1 MQPNWAFVC
10 RVFPRPRRL
19 DMPHTPLTL
28 ERRQLELVLQRV
40 RSGEISAA
48 VIATA
53 IAVSSYPQVGIALA
67 LAWLVSVFLAFAL
80 RHWLVNGKQ
89 GALHSVEDLS
99 GFARQLAAVHGL
111 IGAAVASA
119 GWWFYGSLG
128 SGSQFVLTLVLA
140 GWPAIGM
147 SVLGVH
153 RRSYVIY
160 LICYFPV
167 LMSAWWYFHPNN
179 WLVTLGLAVM
189 LPLLASASKNLSQ
202 LIDTISTLEQEKDK
216 LLEQQQVLI
225 TSLESAKTEA
235 EQANLAKS
243 RFLAAASHD
252 LRQPLQAISL
262 LSGVLRSISIE
273 KRVMDISTQLAR
285 ASESLDTLFGSI
297 LDISRLEAGAI
308 KPNLVDFSVDTLFAR
323 LQSEY
328 GARAAAKGLTFTA
341 GHIAVR
347 LNSDPVLFERIVR
360 NLVENAIRYTREGGV
375 ALTLTES
382 SDGFD
387 LMVTDS
393 GIGIDQPEQARIF
406 QEYYQAT
413 KSPEAQ
419 EIGMGLGLAIVRR
432 LCDLLTFTISVQSSA
447 GSGSVFRVAIP
458 KALIAPA
465 IANVAAKPPPSHLDL
480 SGQRVLVIDDDPLV
494 REALKAALTAWG
506 ARVSPCA
513 VLTELEALLTQMPA
527 PSIAIIDYRLAEGPL
542 GLEVAQQIHERL
554 PAIKRIMMT
563 GELLLDPHL
572 EATGMPILRKP
583 VSHDQLARVL
593 GQLIKPTH
601 STKTD

>member
-1 MQPNWAFVC
+1 MTDAA
-10 RVFPRPRRL
+10 
-19 DMPHTPLTL
+19 LTL

-40 RSGEISAA
+40 RTDEISSA
-48 VIATA
+48 VVASAICIAT
-53 IAVSSYPQVGIALA
+53 YQQVGRAVA
-67 LAWLVSVFLAFAL
+67 LAWFVGVFLSYAL
-80 RHWLVNGKQ
+80 RHWLVSGKL
-89 GALHSVEDLS
+89 GTLHTVADLS
-99 GFARQLAAVHGL
+99 GFAQQFAAVQGL
-111 IGAAVASA
+111 MGAAVASA
-119 GWWFYGSLG
+119 GWWFYGSLAAG
-128 SGSQFVLTLVLA
+128 SDFALTLILA
-140 GWPAIGM
+140 AWPAVGV
-147 SVLGVH
+147 SLLGVH
-153 RRSYVIY
+153 RRIY
-160 LICYFPV
+160 LILLICYFSV
-167 LMSAWWYFHPNN
+167 LISAWWYFHPSD
-179 WLVTLGLAVM
+179 WVVLVGLLV
-189 LPLLASASKNLSQ
+189 LVPLLASASKNFSQ
-202 LIDTISTLEQEKDK
+202 LIETISALEQEKDK
-216 LLEQQQVLI
+216 LLAQQQTLI
-225 TSLESAKTEA
+225 AKLESAKSEA

-262 LSGVLRSISIE
+262 LSGVLRSISVE

-308 KPNLVDFSVDTLFAR
+308 KPNTVDFSVDVLFAR

-341 GHIAVR
+341 GHTAVR

-387 LMVTDS
+387 LLVTDS
-393 GIGIDQPEQARIF
+393 GIGIDQSEQARIF
-406 QEYYQAT
+406 QEYYQTA

-447 GSGSVFRVAIP
+447 GSGSVFRVVIP
-458 KALIAPA
+458 KALVAPA
-465 IANVAAKPPPSHLDL
+465 IPNVAAKSQPSHLDL

-506 ARVSPCA
+506 AKVSPCA
-513 VLTELEALLTQMPA
+513 VLTELESLLTQTPA
-527 PSIAIIDYRLAEGPL
+527 PGIAIIDYRLAEGPL

-593 GQLIKPTH
+593 GQLIEPTR
-601 STKTD
+601 STTTH

>member
-1 MQPNWAFVC
+1 MSDTA
-10 RVFPRPRRL
+10 
-19 DMPHTPLTL
+19 LTL

-40 RSGEISAA
+40 RAGEISAL

-53 IAVSSYPQVGIALA
+53 IVIATYQQVGISVAMVWLA
-67 LAWLVSVFLAFAL
+67 SVFFSFAL
-80 RHWLVNGKQ
+80 RHWLVRGRLGK
-89 GALHSVEDLS
+89 LHGVSDLS
-99 GFARQLAAVHGL
+99 GFARQIAAAHGL

-119 GWWFYGSLG
+119 SWWFYGNLSPG
-128 SGSQFVLTLVLA
+128 SEFILTLVLA
-140 GWPAIGM
+140 CWPASGM

-153 RRSYVIY
+153 RRSYLIY
-160 LICYFPV
+160 LVCYFSV
-167 LMSAWWYFHPNN
+167 LISAWWYFHPNN
-179 WLVTLGLAVM
+179 WLVLVGLAT
-189 LPLLASASKNLSQ
+189 LPPLLASASKNLSQ

-216 LLEQQQVLI
+216 LLDQQQTLI
-225 TSLESAKTEA
+225 ESLESAKTEA

-273 KRVMDISTQLAR
+273 KRVMDISVQLAR

-297 LDISRLEAGAI
+297 LDISRLEAGAV
-308 KPNLVDFSVDTLFAR
+308 KPNSVDFSVDTLFAR

-328 GARAAAKGLTFTA
+328 GARAAAKDLTFTA
-341 GHIAVR
+341 SASKIR
-347 LNSDPVLFERIVR
+347 LYSDPVLVERIIR

-375 ALTLTES
+375 ALTLAETA
-382 SDGFD
+382 DGFE
-387 LMVTDS
+387 LTVTDS
-393 GIGIDQPEQARIF
+393 GIGIDSTEQARIF
-406 QEYYQAT
+406 QEYYQAA

-432 LCDLLTFTISVQSSA
+432 LCELLAFTISLQSSV
-447 GSGSVFRVAIP
+447 GNGTVFRVIIP
-458 KALIAPA
+458 KELAARAAPDA
-465 IANVAAKPPPSHLDL
+465 QAKPVFSHQDL
-480 SGQRVLVIDDDPLV
+480 SGQKVLVIDDDPLV
-494 REALKAALTAWG
+494 REALRTALTTWGATVVPCAALA
-506 ARVSPCA
+506 
-513 VLTELEALLTQMPA
+513 ELDALLTQLPC

-542 GLEVAQQIHERL
+542 GLQIAQQIHERL
-554 PAIKRIMMT
+554 PALKRVMMT

-593 GQLIKPTH
+593 SQLIKQP
-601 STKTD
+601 

>member
-1 MQPNWAFVC
+1 MRPSWAFVC
-10 RVFPRPRRL
+10 RVFPHQRRL
-19 DMPHTPLTL
+19 NMTNAALTL

-40 RSGEISAA
+40 RADEISSTFVTSA
-48 VIATA
+48 VCLTMYQQAGV
-53 IAVSSYPQVGIALA
+53 AVALGWSA
-67 LAWLVSVFLAFAL
+67 GVFLSYAL
-80 RHWLVNGKQ
+80 RHWLVRGKV
-89 GALHSVEDLS
+89 GNLHVVEDIPK
-99 GFARQLAAVHGL
+99 FARQFAAVQGL
-111 IGAAVASA
+111 MGVAVASG
-119 GWWFYGSLG
+119 GWWFYGRLG
-128 SGSQFVLTLVLA
+128 SGSEFALTLILA
-140 GWPAIGM
+140 AWPAVGV

-153 RRSYVIY
+153 RRIY
-160 LICYFPV
+160 LILLGCYFPV
-167 LMSAWWYFHPNN
+167 LISAWWYFHPSN
-179 WLVTLGLAVM
+179 WLVLVGLMV
-189 LPLLASASKNLSQ
+189 LPPLLASASKDFSQ
-202 LIDTISTLEQEKDK
+202 LIETISALEQEKDK
-216 LLEQQQVLI
+216 LLEKQQTLI
-225 TSLESAKTEA
+225 TSLDSAKTEA

-273 KRVMDISTQLAR
+273 KRVMDISNQLAR

-308 KPNLVDFSVDTLFAR
+308 KPNLVDFAVDTLFAR

-328 GARAAAKGLTFTA
+328 GARAAAKGLTFSAGPTA
-341 GHIAVR
+341 IR

-360 NLVENAIRYTREGGV
+360 NLVENAVRYTREGGV

-387 LMVTDS
+387 LTVTDS

-406 QEYYQAT
+406 QEYYQTA

-432 LCDLLTFTISVQSSA
+432 LCELLMFTISVQSSA
-447 GSGSVFRVAIP
+447 GNGSVFRVAIP
-458 KALIAPA
+458 KALVAPA
-465 IANVAAKPPPSHLDL
+465 VPAVAEKPQPSHLDL

-506 ARVSPCA
+506 AMVSPCA
-513 VLTELEALLTQMPA
+513 VLAELEALLTQTPT

-593 GQLIKPTH
+593 GQLIKPTQ
-601 STKTD
+601 STNVH

>member
-1 MQPNWAFVC
+1 
-10 RVFPRPRRL
+10 
-19 DMPHTPLTL
+19 MPTNELTL

-40 RSGEISAA
+40 RAAEISAA
-48 VIATA
+48 VVTTAVVVAT
-53 IAVSSYPQVGIALA
+53 YQQVGVPVAF
-67 LAWLVSVFLAFAL
+67 AWFASVFVSFAM
-80 RHWLVNGKQ
+80 RHWLVRGKL
-89 GALHSVEDLS
+89 GTLHTIDDLS
-99 GFARQLAAVHGL
+99 GFARHVAAVHGL
-111 IGAAVASA
+111 IGAAIASA

-128 SGSQFVLTLVLA
+128 SGSQFALTLVLA
-140 GWPAIGM
+140 GWPATGM

-153 RRSYVIY
+153 RRSYLFY
-160 LICYFPV
+160 LVCYFSV
-167 LMSAWWYFHPNN
+167 LVSAWWYFHPDN
-179 WLVTLGLAVM
+179 WLVLVGLAVIP
-189 LPLLASASKNLSQ
+189 PLLASASKNLSQ
-202 LIDTISTLEQEKDK
+202 LINTISILEQEKDK
-216 LLEQQQVLI
+216 LLEQQQTLI
-225 TSLESAKTEA
+225 SSLESAKTEA

-297 LDISRLEAGAI
+297 LDISRLEAGAV
-308 KPNLVDFSVDTLFAR
+308 KPHTVDFSVDTLFAR

-341 GHIAVR
+341 SPTAVR
-347 LNSDPVLFERIVR
+347 LHSDPVLFERIIR
-360 NLVENAIRYTREGGV
+360 NLVENAIRYTREGSV

-382 SDGFD
+382 TCGIEVA
-387 LMVTDS
+387 VTDS
-393 GIGIDQPEQARIF
+393 GIGINQPEQERIF

-413 KSPEAQ
+413 KTPEAQ

-432 LCDLLTFTISVQSSA
+432 LCELLTFKISVQSNA
-447 GSGSVFRVAIP
+447 GSGSVFCVTIP
-458 KALIAPA
+458 KELVASAAPSL
-465 IANVAAKPPPSHLDL
+465 VAKPPPSQLDL
-480 SGQRVLVIDDDPLV
+480 GGHRVLVIDDDPLV

-506 ARVSPCA
+506 ATVSSCA
-513 VLTELEALLTQMPA
+513 ALSELEALLIQTPV

-542 GLEVAQQIHERL
+542 GLEVAMQIHERL

-593 GQLIKPTH
+593 RQLIKQHEP
-601 STKTD
+601 S

>member
-1 MQPNWAFVC
+1 MA
-10 RVFPRPRRL
+10 
-19 DMPHTPLTL
+19 DAALTL

-40 RSGEISAA
+40 RGGEISAA
-48 VIATA
+48 ITVPA
-53 IAVSSYPQVGIALA
+53 IAISTYPQVGFAHAMTWVVLVFVTF
-67 LAWLVSVFLAFAL
+67 AW
-80 RHWLVNGKQ
+80 RHWLVNGKL
-89 GALHSVEDLS
+89 GTLHTVEDLS
-99 GFARQLAAVHGL
+99 GFGKRLAATHGVM
-111 IGAAVASA
+111 GAAIASA

-128 SGSQFVLTLVLA
+128 VGSQLVLTLVLG

-153 RRSYVIY
+153 RRSYLVY

-167 LMSAWWYFHPNN
+167 LISAWWYFHPSE
-179 WLVTLGLAVM
+179 WVVTLGLTSAAV
-189 LPLLASASKNLSQ
+189 LLASASKNLSQ

-225 TSLESAKTEA
+225 ASLDSAKTEA

-262 LSGVLRSISIE
+262 LSGVLRSISVE

-308 KPNLVDFSVDTLFAR
+308 KPNSVDFSVGTLFAR

-328 GARAAAKGLTFTA
+328 GARAAAKGLTFAAKPTT
-341 GHIAVR
+341 VR
-347 LNSDPVLFERIVR
+347 LNSDPVLVERIIR

-375 ALTLTES
+375 ALTLSELP
-382 SDGFD
+382 DG
-387 LMVTDS
+387 LELTVTDS
-393 GIGIDQPEQARIF
+393 GIGIDKPEQERIF
-406 QEYYQAT
+406 HEYYQTT

-432 LCDLLTFTISVQSSA
+432 LCDLLEFKISVQSSS
-447 GSGSVFRVAIP
+447 GSGSVFHVRIPNEFVALSEPHVLVKSDPVHI
-458 KALIAPA
+458 
-465 IANVAAKPPPSHLDL
+465 DL
-480 SGQRVLVIDDDPLV
+480 SRLRVLVIDDDPLV
-494 REALKAALTAWG
+494 REALKTTLTAWG
-506 ARVSPCA
+506 ATVLPCA
-513 VLTELEALLTQMPA
+513 LLTELEALLTHA
-527 PSIAIIDYRLAEGPL
+527 PVPDIAIIDYRLAEGPL
-542 GLEVAQQIHERL
+542 GLEAAQQLHERF
-554 PAIKRIMMT
+554 PDIKRIMMT
-563 GELLLDPHL
+563 GELLLDPQMEGADL
-572 EATGMPILRKP
+572 PILRKP

-593 GQLIKPTH
+593 SQLSKSHPAH
-601 STKTD
+601 STPRTSH

>member
-1 MQPNWAFVC
+1 
-10 RVFPRPRRL
+10 
-19 DMPHTPLTL
+19 MPATSQTL

-40 RSGEISAA
+40 RAGEIGAA
-48 VIATA
+48 VIASA
-53 IAVSSYPQVGIALA
+53 IVIFTYRQVGIELA
-67 LAWLVSVFLAFAL
+67 LAWFAAVFGAFAL
-80 RHWLVNGKQ
+80 RHWLVTGKR
-89 GALHSVEDLS
+89 GSLDNAENLPR
-99 GFARQLAAVHGL
+99 FARLLALVHGL
-111 IGAAVASA
+111 MGAAIASA
-119 GWWFYGSLG
+119 GWWFYGSL
-128 SGSQFVLTLVLA
+128 SVGSQFVLTLVLA
-140 GWPAIGM
+140 AWPATGI

-153 RRSYVIY
+153 RRSYLVY

-167 LMSAWWYFHPNN
+167 LISAWWYFHPSN
-179 WLVTLGLAVM
+179 WLVTLGLALIPAM
-189 LPLLASASKNLSQ
+189 LASASTNLSQ
-202 LIDTISTLEQEKDK
+202 LMDTVSTLEQEKDK
-216 LLEQQQVLI
+216 LLVQQEILI
-225 TSLESAKTEA
+225 NSLESAKTEA

-308 KPNLVDFSVDTLFAR
+308 KPNLVDFSVGSLFAR

-341 GHIAVR
+341 CHATLR
-347 LNSDPVLFERIVR
+347 LTSDPVLFERIVR
-360 NLVENAIRYTREGGV
+360 NLVENAIRYTRQGGV

-382 SDGFD
+382 QDGFD
-387 LMVTDS
+387 LLVTDS

-413 KSPEAQ
+413 KSPETQ

-432 LCDLLTFTISVQSSA
+432 LCELLTFTISVQSSA

-458 KALIAPA
+458 KTLVASTVPA
-465 IANVAAKPPPSHLDL
+465 VAERPQPSHLDL

-506 ARVSPCA
+506 AVVSPCA
-513 VLTELEALLTQMPA
+513 VLTELEVLLTQMPA
-527 PSIAIIDYRLAEGPL
+527 PGIAIIDYRLAEGPL
-542 GLEVAQQIHERL
+542 GLKVAQQIHERR

-593 GQLIKPTH
+593 GQLVTH
-601 STKTD
+601 TH

>member
-1 MQPNWAFVC
+1 MWHVFLHLRQPE
-10 RVFPRPRRL
+10 
-19 DMPHTPLTL
+19 MPHTQLTL

-40 RSGEISAA
+40 RAAEIGAA
-48 VIATA
+48 VIASA
-53 IAVSSYPQVGIALA
+53 ICIATYQQVGIGVAFA
-67 LAWLVSVFLAFAL
+67 WFASVFVAFAVRRWLVQ
-80 RHWLVNGKQ
+80 GKL
-89 GALHSVEDLS
+89 GKLHIIANLS
-99 GFARQLAAVHGL
+99 AFARQVAAVHGL
-111 IGAAVASA
+111 MGAAIASA
-119 GWWFYGSLG
+119 GWWFYGSM
-128 SGSQFVLTLVLA
+128 SPGSQFALTLVLA
-140 GWPAIGM
+140 AWPAAGM
-147 SVLGVH
+147 SILGVH
-153 RRSYVIY
+153 RRSYLIY
-160 LICYFPV
+160 LVSYFSV
-167 LMSAWWYFHPNN
+167 LISAWWYFHPNN
-179 WLVTLGLAVM
+179 WLVLVGLVVIVPV
-189 LPLLASASKNLSQ
+189 LTSASKNLSQ

-216 LLEQQQVLI
+216 LLEQQQTLI
-225 TSLESAKTEA
+225 SSLESAKTEA

-308 KPNLVDFSVDTLFAR
+308 KPNAVDFSVDTLFVR

-328 GARAAAKGLTFTA
+328 GARAAAKSLTFTA
-341 GHIAVR
+341 ELTAVR
-347 LNSDPVLFERIVR
+347 LHSDPVLFERIIR

-375 ALTLTES
+375 ALTLVES
-382 SDGFD
+382 ADGIEVA
-387 LMVTDS
+387 VTDS
-393 GIGIDQPEQARIF
+393 GIGINQSEQERIF

-413 KSPEAQ
+413 KTPEAQ

-432 LCDLLTFTISVQSSA
+432 LCDLLGFRISVRSKAS
-447 GSGSVFRVAIP
+447 SGSVFCVTIP
-458 KALIAPA
+458 KVL
-465 IANVAAKPPPSHLDL
+465 VAESVPSAVQKPHLNHLNL
-480 SGQRVLVIDDDPLV
+480 SGHRVLVIDDDPLV

-506 ARVSPCA
+506 AMVSPCA
-513 VLTELEALLTQMPA
+513 ALGELEALLTQSPV

-542 GLEVAQQIHERL
+542 GLEVAQQIHERVS
-554 PAIKRIMMT
+554 AIKRIIMT

-593 GQLIKPTH
+593 GQLIKQHEPSQTL
-601 STKTD
+601 K

>member
-1 MQPNWAFVC
+1 MSTAA
-10 RVFPRPRRL
+10 
-19 DMPHTPLTL
+19 LTV

-40 RSGEISAA
+40 RTGEVAGAIVA
-48 VIATA
+48 VAIVLAT
-53 IAVSSYPQVGIALA
+53 YHQVGIEVA
-67 LAWLVSVFLAFAL
+67 LAWFVSVFATFAL
-80 RHWLVNGKQ
+80 RHWLVKGKL
-89 GALHSVEDLS
+89 GALHTADNLS

-111 IGAAVASA
+111 MGAAIASA
-119 GWWFYGSLG
+119 GWWFYGNLS

-140 GWPAIGM
+140 GWPVTGM

-153 RRSYVIY
+153 RRSYLFY

-167 LMSAWWYFHPNN
+167 LVSAWWYFHPNN
-179 WLVTLGLAVM
+179 WLVTLGLVFTP
-189 LPLLASASKNLSQ
+189 LLLASASKNLSQ

-216 LLEQQQVLI
+216 LLEQKEMLI
-225 TSLESAKTEA
+225 NNLESAKTEA

-262 LSGVLRSISIE
+262 LSGVLRSISME

-308 KPNLVDFSVDTLFAR
+308 KPNPVNFSVNTLFAR

-328 GARAAAKGLTFTA
+328 GARAAAKGLTFSA
-341 GHIAVR
+341 GPTPVR
-347 LNSDPVLFERIVR
+347 LHSDPVLFERIVR

-375 ALTLTES
+375 GLTLAES
-382 SDGFD
+382 ADSFD

-393 GIGIDQPEQARIF
+393 GIGIDLPEQERIF

-432 LCDLLTFTISVQSSA
+432 LCDLLTFTITVRSSA

-458 KALIAPA
+458 KVLIAPA
-465 IANVAAKPPPSHLDL
+465 VPKVFEQPQPSHLNL

-506 ARVSPCA
+506 ARVSLCA
-513 VLTELEALLTQMPA
+513 ALTDLEALLTQTPA

-542 GLEVAQQIHERL
+542 GLEVAQQIYERL

-563 GELLLDPHL
+563 GELLLDPNL
-572 EATGMPILRKP
+572 DATGMPVLRKP

-593 GQLIKPTH
+593 GQLNRPTQ
-601 STKTD
+601 STATH

>member
-1 MQPNWAFVC
+1 MC
-10 RVFPRPRRL
+10 RVFLHQRNL
-19 DMPHTPLTL
+19 DMSDAALTV

-40 RSGEISAA
+40 RAGEVAGAIVAIA
-48 VIATA
+48 IVIAT
-53 IAVSSYPQVGIALA
+53 YRQVGVELA
-67 LAWLVSVFLAFAL
+67 LAWFVSVFATFAL
-80 RHWLVNGKQ
+80 RHWLVKGKL
-89 GALHSVEDLS
+89 GALHTVDNLS
-99 GFARQLAAVHGL
+99 GFARQIAAVHGL
-111 IGAAVASA
+111 MGASIASA
-119 GWWFYGSLG
+119 GWWFYGGLS
-128 SGSQFVLTLVLA
+128 SGSQFVLTLILA
-140 GWPAIGM
+140 GWPVTGM

-153 RRSYVIY
+153 RRSYLFY

-167 LMSAWWYFHPNN
+167 LVSAWWYFHPNN
-179 WLVTLGLAVM
+179 WLVTLGLVFTP
-189 LPLLASASKNLSQ
+189 LLLASTSKNLSQ

-216 LLEQQQVLI
+216 LLEQQEMLI
-225 TSLESAKTEA
+225 NSLELAKTEA

-308 KPNLVDFSVDTLFAR
+308 KPNLVHFSVDTLFAR

-341 GHIAVR
+341 GPTSVR
-347 LNSDPVLFERIVR
+347 LHSDPVLFERIVR

-382 SDGFD
+382 SYGLN

-406 QEYYQAT
+406 QEYYQTT
-413 KSPEAQ
+413 KSQEAQ

-432 LCDLLTFTISVQSSA
+432 LCELLTFTISVQSSA
-447 GSGSVFRVAIP
+447 GSGSVFSVAIP

-465 IANVAAKPPPSHLDL
+465 IVNVAAKPQPSHLDL
-480 SGQRVLVIDDDPLV
+480 SGQCVLVIDDDPLV

-506 ARVSPCA
+506 AVVSPCA
-513 VLTELEALLTQMPA
+513 VLTELEALLTQTPA
-527 PSIAIIDYRLAEGPL
+527 PGIAIIDYRLAEGPL
-542 GLEVAQQIHERL
+542 GLKVAQQIHERL

-593 GQLIKPTH
+593 GQFIKPTQ
-601 STKTD
+601 STITY

>member
-1 MQPNWAFVC
+1 
-10 RVFPRPRRL
+10 
-19 DMPHTPLTL
+19 MPHTSLTL

-53 IAVSSYPQVGIALA
+53 IAIFSYPQVGIALA

-111 IGAAVASA
+111 MGAAVASA

-216 LLEQQQVLI
+216 LLEQQQTLI
-225 TSLESAKTEA
+225 TSLDSAKTEA

-273 KRVMDISTQLAR
+273 KRVMDISTQQIGR
-285 ASESLDTLFGSI
+285 AH
-297 LDISRLEAGAI
+297 
-308 KPNLVDFSVDTLFAR
+308 V
-323 LQSEY
+323 
-328 GARAAAKGLTFTA
+328 
-341 GHIAVR
+341 
-347 LNSDPVLFERIVR
+347 
-360 NLVENAIRYTREGGV
+360 
-375 ALTLTES
+375 
-382 SDGFD
+382 
-387 LMVTDS
+387 
-393 GIGIDQPEQARIF
+393 
-406 QEYYQAT
+406 
-413 KSPEAQ
+413 
-419 EIGMGLGLAIVRR
+419 
-432 LCDLLTFTISVQSSA
+432 
-447 GSGSVFRVAIP
+447 
-458 KALIAPA
+458 
-465 IANVAAKPPPSHLDL
+465 
-480 SGQRVLVIDDDPLV
+480 
-494 REALKAALTAWG
+494 
-506 ARVSPCA
+506 
-513 VLTELEALLTQMPA
+513 
-527 PSIAIIDYRLAEGPL
+527 
-542 GLEVAQQIHERL
+542 
-554 PAIKRIMMT
+554 
-563 GELLLDPHL
+563 
-572 EATGMPILRKP
+572 
-583 VSHDQLARVL
+583 
-593 GQLIKPTH
+593 
-601 STKTD
+601 